1 MTSGIAFDR
10 PDRLSRL
17 RAFPYDRFKIDT
29 IVPIVQKELS
39 SIQAIEVVSV
49 VRVVCDRLGSVSM
62 GAIHSTKIQTGPTGK
77 RGPPQKVDQFF
88 RNLFRLDRTDPL
100 SFGPKF
106 RKFWLNESRPI

>member
-49 VRVVCDRLGSVSM
+49 AGRLRSSG
-62 GAIHSTKIQTGPTGK
+62 
-77 RGPPQKVDQFF
+77 
-88 RNLFRLDRTDPL
+88 
-100 SFGPKF
+100 
-106 RKFWLNESRPI
+106 